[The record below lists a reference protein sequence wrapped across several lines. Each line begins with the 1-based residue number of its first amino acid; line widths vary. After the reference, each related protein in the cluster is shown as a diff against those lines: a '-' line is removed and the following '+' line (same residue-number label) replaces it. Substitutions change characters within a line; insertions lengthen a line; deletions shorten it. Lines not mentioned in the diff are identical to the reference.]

1 MIFLFLKSAFR
12 NILKNRLNAFINILA
27 LQLALLPAF
36 FIFLFI
42 NYETGFD
49 DFQPNKE
56 RIFRVMGAFNS
67 ADR

>member
-1 MIFLFLKSAFR
+1 MNFLFLKLAFR

-27 LQLALLPAF
+27 LQLASPPVF

-49 DFQPNKE
+49 DFQSNKE

-67 ADR
+67 DDR